1 MNTNFY
7 LYPLSED
14 YKKHYLEKTT
24 QDYKLET
31 IEEETEEDLIKEK
44 ELMFKFDDIK

>member
-14 YKKHYLEKTT
+14 YKKVYLEKPNTP
-24 QDYKLET
+24 YKLET
-31 IEEETEEDLIKEK
+31 IVEEKEEDIIREK